1 MAASL
6 EDRIRERAY
15 FLSQGGGGVDD
26 GAHFWLIAE
35 RDVLAEVAMESAA
48 TQLWEAMP
56 LGGTASPTPMLK
68 AAEEQ
73 PKKIARKPRAT
84 AKRSAKASAKAIYP
98 AAASESPAVEPALV
112 TPFKSPSKRR
122 ARTAAW

>member
-1 MAASL
+1 MAVSL
-6 EDRIRERAY
+6 EDRIRERAS

-35 RDVLAEVAMESAA
+35 REVLAEVAMESAA

-73 PKKIARKPRAT
+73 PKKIARKSRAT
-84 AKRSAKASAKAIYP
+84 AKRSAKASAKR
-98 AAASESPAVEPALV
+98 AASISLSRSCAG
-112 TPFKSPSKRR
+112 TM
-122 ARTAAW
+122 